1 MEEERVD
8 TVAESSYMCQA
19 VRENDFTAF
28 QTHAYRSPLRE
39 ALFDVFPHILFNFM
53 SSNKLILCFLVSEA
67 LQRPDFESQGLT
79 EAARWNSK
87 ENLLAGPS
95 ENDPNL
101 FVALYDFV
109 ASGDNTLS
117 ITKGKKKRKNNGI
130 YWINLTSFPVI
141 FCILINV
148 TLILCWR
155 CCSLAVWKNIT
166 FSRSGQVWEKRK
178 EHMEK
183 IFMFPQYVTGKNTSM
198 GSTHYLTSSLGRGVW
213 QWNVIPHSA

>member
-8 TVAESSYMCQA
+8 TVAESSYMCQF
-19 VRENDFTAF
+19 VRENGFTAF

-53 SSNKLILCFLVSEA
+53 SSDKLILCFLVSEA

-117 ITKGKKKRKNNGI
+117 ITKGKKKRKKIMGFI
-130 YWINLTSFPVI
+130 ESI
-141 FCILINV
+141 FFLHFDKCHPQFMLEV
-148 TLILCWR
+148 MFLGC
-155 CCSLAVWKNIT
+155 
-166 FSRSGQVWEKRK
+166 
-178 EHMEK
+178 MERDG
-183 IFMFPQYVTGKNTSM
+183 T
-198 GSTHYLTSSLGRGVW
+198 
-213 QWNVIPHSA
+213 